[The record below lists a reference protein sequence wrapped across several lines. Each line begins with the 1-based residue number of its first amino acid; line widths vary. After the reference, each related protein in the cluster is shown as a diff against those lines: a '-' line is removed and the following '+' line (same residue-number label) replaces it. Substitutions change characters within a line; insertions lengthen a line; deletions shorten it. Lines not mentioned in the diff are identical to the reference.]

1 MQSEFN
7 QFEASCWALSPSRTA
22 PETAL
27 LGFSDGRDQLMVTIF
42 CQAFGNIFRMFSP
55 TTRSSTMAMNV
66 GSSYYLIR
74 TFIKSWFDLMWSS
87 WSINIIYV
95 FVSLSNSDVRFSWV
109 YFDLFQG

>member
-42 CQAFGNIFRMFSP
+42 GQACYPRQPGHQRWP
-55 TTRSSTMAMNV
+55 
-66 GSSYYLIR
+66 
-74 TFIKSWFDLMWSS
+74 
-87 WSINIIYV
+87 
-95 FVSLSNSDVRFSWV
+95 
-109 YFDLFQG
+109 